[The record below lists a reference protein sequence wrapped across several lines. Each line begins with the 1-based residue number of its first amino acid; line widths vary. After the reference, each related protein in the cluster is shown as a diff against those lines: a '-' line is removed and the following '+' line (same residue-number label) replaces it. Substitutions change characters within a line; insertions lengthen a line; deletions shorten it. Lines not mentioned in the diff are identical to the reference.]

1 MSVAN
6 NTWYL
11 DADLKNGKITFS
23 SNSSREEM
31 NIPYKNAKEME
42 TDQTLINFI
51 DCCKDGRPTGGTPN
65 VTMMNDLGLFKQT
78 NIRNWQAKLTEYEKN
93 ILKKYANELQ
103 AHSWF
108 ATKQKM
114 TKTGVVGGKTY
125 SSPLN
130 YQYVLWESGLGP
142 DKYIKHNGGKSTA
155 ISTFG
160 SYIDPLSK
168 ANTADYGI
176 PDNWPNENDKLILSE
191 NAMQIFGF
199 KGSKLEVEG
208 APATKGKWDDVDYK
222 MTIGCGGVACTT
234 KDQCIIERTEG
245 EEYMDGNGVKGNV
258 LGKKSTNTVEKIK
271 YIIVK
276 EWGDKTQ
283 VLIYLLMIKGDTKYS
298 NAIMVTCDMVVFC
311 LCLTLN
317 IPCVFNGEST
327 SFPASIPKFQKGESM
342 RRIVHYNGVVEVDKR
357 RLSIYN
363 DIYAS
368 NDNYIKMLET
378 VINLLKVDNTSIQI
392 KLGSEIYKEKTAD
405 KIKEFFELMKNDCS
419 EINQML
425 LKRQNEYTFNEDTNT
440 ITHNVSGAVM
450 TIDDDETYIQKNM
463 AIKSIFSSRNTKPEP
478 GKPKV
483 LQMAR
488 GINKYCE
495 TGETGKPS
503 FQKYFTQNK
512 QKDDSKKQ
520 FYEIFI
526 RHFAKAT
533 NSRGGSAGK
542 RMQFKRGGAN
552 PKDLEN
558 ITNGIVVIPVWDYNP
573 EDLFTDLVTQDE
585 NNNSVKTDQYAEDRV
600 WYKDRVGWGEDNEI
614 GKKNNEEN
622 VCLDFHKLVY
632 NKLCEWVKKKEY
644 TVDEA
649 YLLYWRYASAN
660 NVDVMPGL
668 PKIQNDKTILKNDR
682 IFFAHMDEL
691 YKQINTATE
700 HENINLDTTAMQIV
714 NNKKSSTS
722 NDDNP
727 DYNNNRK
734 NTRMKHPPQ
743 SSTEMSQSNTPQSST
758 EMSQSNT
765 PQSSTEMSQSN
776 TPQSNTPQSNTP
788 QSNTPQSNT
797 PQSNTEMRDARKVRN
812 RSKGIQKRNNL
823 MVYQIL
829 KELQKQKK
837 PPKRHTIKILK
848 ELQAQ
853 KKPLKR
859 HHTIRLLN
867 WLQMYN
873 GSFGPHTRKIL
884 KGLQKHE
891 GNRHTRR
898 ILQSHK
904 SRKGLQESEGMDVQ

>member
-11 DADLKNGKITFS
+11 DADLKKGQITFGS
-23 SNSSREEM
+23 NNSSDEM
-31 NIPYKNAKEME
+31 KIPYKNANDME
-42 TDQTLINFI
+42 IDQTLINFI
-51 DCCKDGRPTGGTPN
+51 DCCKDGRPAGGIPS
-65 VTMMNDLGLFKQT
+65 VKMMNDLGLFKQT
-78 NIRNWQAKLTEYEKN
+78 NIRNWQEKLTEYEKN

-142 DKYIKHNGGKSTA
+142 DKYIKHKGNKSTA

-168 ANTADYGI
+168 ANTTDYGI
-176 PDNWPNENDKLILSE
+176 PENWPNQNDKLILTE
-191 NAMQIFGF
+191 KAMKIFGF

-208 APATKGKWDDVDYK
+208 APATKGKWDDVDYT
-222 MTIGCGGVACTT
+222 MTIGCGGVACDD
-234 KDQCIIERTEG
+234 KKQCTIKKTEG
-245 EEYMDGNGVKGNV
+245 NKYMDGNGVKGNV

-342 RRIVHYNGVVEVDKR
+342 RRIVHYNGVVKVDER
-357 RLSIYN
+357 RLSIYEDILDTN
-363 DIYAS
+363 DK
-368 NDNYIKMLET
+368 YIKMLST
-378 VINLLKVDNTSIQI
+378 VSNLLENGNTSIEI
-392 KLGSEIYKEKTAD
+392 KLSSQIYEDISEN
-405 KIKEFFELMKNDCS
+405 KIRDFFKLMELDCI
-419 EINQML
+419 EINKRL
-425 LKRQNEYTFNEDTNT
+425 RKRQDEYTFIEGTNT
-440 ITHNVSGAVM
+440 ITHNATSVVM
-450 TIDDDETYIQKNM
+450 TIDEDETYIQKNM

-483 LQMAR
+483 LQMTR

-495 TGETGKPS
+495 TGGTEKPS
-503 FQKYFTQNK
+503 FQKYFAEKNH
-512 QKDDSKKQ
+512 KDVSTKH

-526 RHFAKAT
+526 SHFAKPKP
-533 NSRGGSAGK
+533 NLRGGSVDN
-542 RMQFKRGGAN
+542 RMKFKRGGA
-552 PKDLEN
+552 LEDEYLQI
-558 ITNGIVVIPVWDYNP
+558 ITNGIVVIPVWDCSP
-573 EDLFTDLVTQDE
+573 DDLFTGLVSTQDE
-585 NNNSVKTDQYAEDRV
+585 INNSVKDPNEEDRV
-600 WYKDRVGWGEDNEI
+600 WYKDRVFHENKEVNDENKEV
-614 GKKNNEEN
+614 N

-632 NKLCEWVKKKEY
+632 NKLCEWVKKKGEY

-743 SSTEMSQSNTPQSST
+743 SSTEMSQSNTPQS
-758 EMSQSNT
+758 
-765 PQSSTEMSQSN
+765 
-776 TPQSNTPQSNTP
+776 
-788 QSNTPQSNT
+788 NT
-797 PQSNTEMRDARKVRN
+797 PQSNTEMRNARKVRN

-829 KELQKQKK
+829 KELRTQKK

-859 HHTIRLLN
+859 HTILN

-884 KGLQKHE
+884 KGRQKHE